1 MTAAS
6 FSVATTIFISLAI
19 CAVVSYGI
27 FYYFKQRISV
37 IEKSQMEQAR
47 IMQSLISHGLAQRE
61 HQILSQPEHPQQDH
75 HYDKEITITQS
86 ELIEVSS
93 DSETESDSESGSE
106 SESESE
112 SGSEFESESVSKDKW
127 SVGDEIHQPDSYHAE
142 SFKKNV
148 LLDAVCIDSSSYD
161 VIDIANADTS
171 SELQQK
177 KIISLNK
184 GALVTEDDD
193 KSDHD
198 GDDND
203 DNDDNDDD
211 SSTSSDGNDGTNDNE
226 LKGDDF
232 ELKIGYKSS
241 SDSSAKHLNYGNMSV
256 SALRQLAKERGLDN
270 GDLQKL
276 KKKELVQLLNHE

>member
-61 HQILSQPEHPQQDH
+61 HQLLSQQPHQELQHQQQQQQQQQDQR
-75 HYDKEITITQS
+75 YDKEITITQS
-86 ELIEVSS
+86 GLIEVSS
-93 DSETESDSESGSE
+93 DSESESDSGSDSGSESGSD
-106 SESESE
+106 
-112 SGSEFESESVSKDKW
+112 SGSDSGSESVSK
-127 SVGDEIHQPDSYHAE
+127 DSYHAE

-148 LLDAVCIDSSSYD
+148 LLDAICIDSSYD
-161 VIDIANADTS
+161 VIDIANA

-184 GALVTEDDD
+184 DALGTEDDD
-193 KSDHD
+193 KSD
-198 GDDND
+198 DD
-203 DNDDNDDD
+203 DDNDDD
-211 SSTSSDGNDGTNDNE
+211 SSTSSDGNDGTNDGTNGNE
-226 LKGDDF
+226 SKGDDF